1 MWSQVESRWRDYC
14 HWTAKCSTSS
24 LIDAVMLRSTIF
36 GSWRME
42 KARTQMAFMSNY
54 QLMLKFVTLP
64 SKLVTTVSPLAPEPR
79 TCGSNES
86 HVALVMESGDSTFC
100 FRVIFLFIS
109 SSMWIYIHSSRK
121 KKEEYIHPMIVTYMC
136 NKSCIC
142 TYYLYFFFWNTHLLP
157 IYM

>member
-86 HVALVMESGDSTFC
+86 HVDLVMESGDSTFC

-109 SSMWIYIHSSRK
+109 SSMWIYIHSSIK
-121 KKEEYIHPMIVTYMC
+121 KKRNTFIQWSWHICVISRVYAPITYIYVR
-136 NKSCIC
+136 K
-142 TYYLYFFFWNTHLLP
+142 
-157 IYM
+157 